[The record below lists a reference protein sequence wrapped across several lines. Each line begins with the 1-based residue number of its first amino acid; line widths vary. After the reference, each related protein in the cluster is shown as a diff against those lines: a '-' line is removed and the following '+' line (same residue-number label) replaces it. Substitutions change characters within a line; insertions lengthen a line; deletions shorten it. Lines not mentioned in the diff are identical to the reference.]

1 MQSDGGAKILPTCL
15 LFALLVGFLFVNRKE
30 GSILTVEVPKTPVPL
45 VYGLFFYLFN
55 AYWVNLVFHP
65 VVASPIYV

>member
-1 MQSDGGAKILPTCL
+1 
-15 LFALLVGFLFVNRKE
+15 LFPVCKQEGISGRKE

-45 VYGLFFYLFN
+45 VYGLVFYLFN
-55 AYWVNLVFHP
+55 AYWVSLVFHP